1 MKTLII
7 GGGAAGASCAA
18 RLRRNDEKAE
28 ITVLEQSDEISIA
41 NCGLPYYIGNVIN
54 SEETMHVSDVN
65 KFRNWFNINVL
76 LNTKAVSIDRN
87 NRTVKT
93 ADNQEFSYDRLV
105 IATGATPFVPPF
117 EGLNK
122 DKTFTLRTLSDA
134 NSIKNYIKEHEVS
147 KAVVVGAGFI
157 GVEMAENLCELG
169 IRTTIVELSSHIMP
183 NVDIEVATVAQN
195 KLKEKG
201 IEIILND
208 GVKAFSDDKVILTS
222 GNTVD
227 FDIVIMSIGVM
238 PQIEL
243 AKEAGLEVSRGIVVD
258 STLKTSDEYIY
269 AAGDNVEITDFTTGS
284 KALIPLAGPANR
296 QGRIIAD
303 NICGKTETYKNT
315 QGSSVVKIFELTL
328 AAVGA
333 NEDRLKKLNIPYLK
347 TFIYS
352 NSHAGYYPGAKQIL
366 YKMLFT
372 KEGRILGL
380 QAIGE
385 EGVEKRVDVVATVM
399 RLNGSVHDLLDA
411 ELCYAPPFNSAKDA
425 VNILGMN
432 ALNIIEGK
440 VRMAFPEDLKD
451 SYLIDV
457 RPKAVFMNET
467 IDGAVN
473 IPITDIRNRLDEIP
487 RDRKVVMFCNTGYTS
502 YVASRIVNQNGF
514 ENVYS
519 FGGGIVFFKSQQN
532 FLNSNNS

>member
-18 RLRRNDEKAE
+18 RLRRNDENAE

-76 LNTKAVSIDRN
+76 LNTKAVAIDRN
-87 NRTVKT
+87 RKVVKT
-93 ADNQEFSYDRLV
+93 ADNKEFGYDRLV
-105 IATGATPFVPPF
+105 IATGASPFVPDF
-117 EGLNK
+117 EGMNR

-134 NSIKNYIKEHEVS
+134 NRIKAYIRNNQVS
-147 KAVVVGAGFI
+147 RAVVVGAGFI
-157 GVEMAENLCELG
+157 GVEMAENLSELG
-169 IRTTIVELSSHIMP
+169 ISTTIVELSEHIMP
-183 NVDIEVATVAQN
+183 NVDIEVAKVAQN
-195 KLKEKG
+195 KLKENG

-208 GVKAFSDDKVILTS
+208 GVKGFSEDNVLLNS
-222 GNTVD
+222 GRSVP
-227 FDIVIMSIGVM
+227 FDIVVMSIGVK

-243 AKEAGLEVSRGIVVD
+243 AKDAGLEVSRGIIVD
-258 STLKTSDEYIY
+258 STLKTSDENVY
-269 AAGDNVEITDFTTGS
+269 AAGDNVEITDFATGTR
-284 KALIPLAGPANR
+284 ALIPLAGPANR

-303 NICGKTETYKNT
+303 NICGKNETYKNT
-315 QGSSVVKIFELTL
+315 QGSSVVKIFNLTL

-333 NEDRLKKLNIPYLK
+333 NETRLKKLEIPYLK
-347 TFIYS
+347 TFIYA
-352 NSHAGYYPGAKQIL
+352 NSHAGYYPGANQIL

-380 QAIGE
+380 QAIGMD
-385 EGVEKRVDVVATVM
+385 GVEKRVDVVATVM
-399 RLNGSVHDLLDA
+399 RLNGTVHDLLDS
-411 ELCYAPPFNSAKDA
+411 EMCYAPPFNSAKDA

-440 VRMAFPEDLKD
+440 VKMAFPEDLKE

-457 RPKAVFMNET
+457 RPKAVFMKQT
-467 IDGAVN
+467 IEGAVN
-473 IPITDIRNRLDEIP
+473 IPVTEIRNRLDEIP

-514 ENVYS
+514 DNVYS
-519 FGGGIVFFKSQQN
+519 FGGGIELYKTQN
-532 FLNSNNS
+532 

>member
-28 ITVLEQSDEISIA
+28 ITVLEQSNEISIA
-41 NCGLPYYIGNVIN
+41 NCGLPYYIGNIIN

-65 KFRNWFNINVL
+65 KFKNWFNINVQ
-76 LNTKAVSIDRN
+76 LNTKAIDIDRE
-87 NRTVKT
+87 NRIVKT
-93 ADNQEFSYDRLV
+93 SDNQEFSYDSLV
-105 IATGATPFVPPF
+105 IATGASPFVPAF
-117 EGLNK
+117 EGMNR

-134 NSIKNYIKEHEVS
+134 NRIKEYIKDNKVTR
-147 KAVVVGAGFI
+147 AVVIGAGFI
-157 GVEMAENLCELG
+157 GVEMAENLSELG
-169 IRTTIVELSSHIMP
+169 LSTTIVELSDHIMP
-183 NVDIEVATVAQN
+183 NVDIEVATLAQH

-208 GVKAFSDDKVILTS
+208 GVKAFSDDKVILDS
-222 GNTVD
+222 GVQVP
-227 FDIVIMSIGVM
+227 FDIVIMSIGVR

-243 AKEAGLEVSRGIVVD
+243 AQKAGLEVSRGIIVD
-258 STLKTSDEYIY
+258 STLRTSDKNIY
-269 AAGDNVEITDFTTGS
+269 AAGDNVEITDFATGT

-303 NICGKTETYKNT
+303 NICGKNENYKNT
-315 QGSSVVKIFELTL
+315 QGSSVVKIFNLTL

-333 NEDRLKKLNIPYLK
+333 TEARLKKLNIPYLK
-347 TFIYS
+347 TFIYA
-352 NSHAGYYPGAKQIL
+352 NSHAGYYPGATQIL

-385 EGVEKRVDVVATVM
+385 EGVEKRVDVVATIM
-399 RLNGSVHDLLDA
+399 RLNGTVHDLLDS

-425 VNILGMN
+425 INILGMN

-440 VRMAFPEDLKD
+440 VKMAFPEDLED

-473 IPITDIRNRLDEIP
+473 IPITEIRNRLDEIP

-514 ENVYS
+514 DNVYS
-519 FGGGIVFFKSQQN
+519 FGGGIVFFKA
-532 FLNSNNS
+532 LN

>member
-1 MKTLII
+1 
-7 GGGAAGASCAA
+7 
-18 RLRRNDEKAE
+18 N
-28 ITVLEQSDEISIA
+28 
-41 NCGLPYYIGNVIN
+41 
-54 SEETMHVSDVN
+54 
-65 KFRNWFNINVL
+65 
-76 LNTKAVSIDRN
+76 
-87 NRTVKT
+87 
-93 ADNQEFSYDRLV
+93 
-105 IATGATPFVPPF
+105 
-117 EGLNK
+117 
-122 DKTFTLRTLSDA
+122 LS
-134 NSIKNYIKEHEVS
+134 
-147 KAVVVGAGFI
+147 
-157 GVEMAENLCELG
+157 ELG
-169 IRTTIVELSSHIMP
+169 LSTTIVELSDHIMP
-183 NVDIEVATVAQN
+183 NVDIEVATVAQH

-208 GVKAFSDDKVILTS
+208 GVKAFSDDKVILDS
-222 GNTVD
+222 GVQVP
-227 FDIVIMSIGVM
+227 FDIVIMSIGVR

-243 AKEAGLEVSRGIVVD
+243 VQKAGLEVSRGIIVD
-258 STLKTSDEYIY
+258 STLRTSDKNIY
-269 AAGDNVEITDFTTGS
+269 AAGDNVEITDFATGT

-303 NICGKTETYKNT
+303 NICGKNENYKNT
-315 QGSSVVKIFELTL
+315 QGSSVVKIFNLTL

-333 NEDRLKKLNIPYLK
+333 TEARLKKLNIPYLK
-347 TFIYS
+347 TFIYA
-352 NSHAGYYPGAKQIL
+352 NSHAGYYPGATQIL

-385 EGVEKRVDVVATVM
+385 EGVEKRVDVVATIM
-399 RLNGSVHDLLDA
+399 RLNGTVHDLLDS

-425 VNILGMN
+425 INILGMN

-440 VRMAFPEDLKD
+440 VKMAFPEDLED

-473 IPITDIRNRLDEIP
+473 IPITEIRNRLDEIP

-514 ENVYS
+514 DNVYS
-519 FGGGIVFFKSQQN
+519 FGGGIVFFKA
-532 FLNSNNS
+532 LN